1 MISFRRL
8 LIIGGIIGG
17 LSAVAAAVFVYC
29 GVYNV
34 SALAQHTPP
43 VYRLL
48 QFAMVRSVA
57 VRGDPAEVPE
67 LRQLDWK
74 RAGLSAY
81 DEHCLRCHGGPGVA
95 PESFSLGMVPA
106 PTAIVSIA
114 RKRDPAEI
122 FWVIKHGIKMTG
134 MPAWQ
139 YRMSDRE
146 MWEVVA
152 FVEKIPDLRVA
163 EYFSL
168 RNQLHRDVSIA
179 EPLDKPQHEPLHDS
193 LHEPKAI
200 LDSAAS
206 EDKASFVEQG
216 HIALQQYNCSSCHSI
231 PGVTAA
237 GNHVGPPLGGITER
251 AFIAGILKNTDE
263 NLVRWIR
270 FPRKIDPK
278 SAMPSLGVTEV
289 HARQMVAYF
298 KSMDETTRD
307 PAERKIP

>member
-1 MISFRRL
+1 MVPFRRL
-8 LIIGGIIGG
+8 LIIGGMIGG
-17 LSAVAAAVFVYC
+17 LSALAATLFVYF

-43 VYRLL
+43 VYRFL

-57 VRGDPAEVPE
+57 VRGGAAEVPE
-67 LRQLDWK
+67 LRQLNWK
-74 RAGLSAY
+74 RAGLGAY

-95 PESFSLGMVPA
+95 PENFSLGMVPA

-139 YRMSDRE
+139 YRMSERE
-146 MWEVVA
+146 MWEIVA
-152 FVEKIPDLRVA
+152 FIKEIPELRVA
-163 EYFSL
+163 EYLLL
-168 RNQLHRDVSIA
+168 RNQLDRNITITESV
-179 EPLDKPQHEPLHDS
+179 EPLH
-193 LHEPKAI
+193 EETAV
-200 LDSAAS
+200 LDTPAS

-251 AFIAGILKNTDE
+251 AFIAGLLKNTDE

-270 FPRKIDPK
+270 FPRKVDPD
-278 SAMPSLGVTEV
+278 SAMPNLGVTEV

-298 KSMDETTRD
+298 RSWEEGD
-307 PAERKIP
+307 